1 MADTYHGANV
11 PAGSTVNNIIPSNFI
26 TNSRLG
32 VFSSSTCEDVGAEL
46 VSNGA
51 FTSATTDW
59 TAVDC
64 TIASV
69 AGGQAGNCLEITR
82 TGADIQYAHQ
92 TITVVANHTYKVS
105 GYLKSGTSGAEIGT
119 IYVYEGET
127 ILTTAGGTSSGDWTT
142 YSAYFKPSTTSV
154 VIRLVKASATAGT
167 MLFDT
172 VSVFEKSPAYIGE
185 DQVAPDGWVKATT
198 MSIYREYS
206 GANTSYGTFYGI
218 KGSVSAAGYL
228 YWSDSARHADV
239 DFMTR
244 FKGKTIAVG
253 ALLKT
258 STADHLYISYYDG
271 SWHDLTGAHPGDGKF
286 YWMEA
291 RYVMPTSAT
300 ATIPFAIHAAQT
312 SGDFYMTQP
321 MGIIGNSIG
330 YGNFQPIQNETIFMN
345 AHQNSYRLG
354 NNVVH
359 SDLDFTDVSV
369 EPDSS
374 LVVPK
379 DIRRVLIRTAVKD
392 SGSAAA
398 DCYMQFRK
406 NGDSGNNIDGQ
417 ISCGGIANSLINYAA
432 PMWVNVDSTGIYEYK
447 VEASGSSTFTVVGVY
462 YLAVQY

>member
-1 MADTYHGANV
+1 MGETYHSTSL
-11 PAGSTVNNIIPSNFI
+11 PSGSGVNNIVPENFI

-32 VFSSSTCEDVGAEL
+32 VFSSSTCENVGSDL

-51 FTSATTDW
+51 FSSDATGW

-92 TITVVANHTYKVS
+92 TITVVANHTYKIS
-105 GYLKSGTSGAEIGT
+105 GYIKSGTSGNESGALYI
-119 IYVYEGET
+119 YEGET
-127 ILTTAGGTSSGDWTT
+127 ILTSLGGTSSGDWTAFT
-142 YSAYFKPSTTSV
+142 AYFKPSTTSV
-154 VIRLVKASATAGT
+154 VVRIVKQSATAGT

-172 VSVFEKSPAYIGE
+172 VSIYDQTPAYVGA
-185 DQVAPDGWVKATT
+185 DQVAPDGWTKATT
-198 MSIYREYS
+198 MSLYREYS
-206 GANTSYGTFYGI
+206 GENTAYGSFYGI
-218 KGSVSAAGYL
+218 KGSVSAGCYL

-239 DFMTR
+239 DFMAR
-244 FKGKTIAVG
+244 FKGKTIVVG
-253 ALLKT
+253 CLLKT
-258 STADHLYISYYDG
+258 STASHIYIAYYDG
-271 SWHDLTGAHPGDGKF
+271 SWHDLTGAHPGDGK
-286 YWMEA
+286 YWWMEA

-300 ATIPFAIHAAQT
+300 ATIPFAIHAAQA

-330 YGNFQPIQNETIFMN
+330 YGNFAPIQNETIFLN

-359 SDLDFTDVSV
+359 SDLDFTDISV
-369 EPDSS
+369 EADSS
-374 LVVPK
+374 LAIPK
-379 DIRRVLIRTAVKD
+379 DIRRVLVRAAVKD

-398 DCYMQFRK
+398 DCYMQFRQ
-406 NGDSGNNIDGQ
+406 NGDGGNNIDGQ
-417 ISCGGIANSLINYAA
+417 LSCGGLANGMTAYAA
-432 PMWVNVDSTGIYEYK
+432 PMWVNVDNTGIYEYK
-447 VEASGSSTFTVVGVY
+447 VEASGSSTFTVVGLY